1 MTRLMYDTYMCHTGS
16 FFIPCMT
23 EKRGFMTELVI
34 IAVSLAMDAFA
45 VAICKGLNMQKINLK
60 QTALI
65 ALFFGGFQ
73 AGMPLIGWF
82 IGSRFAHYITS
93 IDHWV
98 TFILL
103 GIIGGKMI
111 YESFQKEEL
120 TEENPK
126 LDLKELTAL
135 AVATSID
142 ALAVG
147 VAFALTYEQNEVF
160 IAVALIGIITAILS
174 AVGVFIGHK
183 FGAKYKNKAEFAG
196 GLVLVLMGLKFL
208 LEGLGVFGG

>member
-1 MTRLMYDTYMCHTGS
+1 MA
-16 FFIPCMT
+16 
-23 EKRGFMTELVI
+23 ELII
-34 IAVSLAMDAFA
+34 IAVGLAMDAFA
-45 VAICKGLNMQKINLK
+45 VAVCKGLNMRKLDIK

-82 IGSRFAHYITS
+82 IGSRFAQYIES
-93 IDHWV
+93 IGHWV
-98 TFILL
+98 TFVLL
-103 GIIGGKMI
+103 AIIGGKMI
-111 YESFQKEEL
+111 WESFKNDDECDRG
-120 TEENPK
+120 ENK

-135 AVATSID
+135 AIATSVD

-147 VAFALTYEQNEVF
+147 VAFALEYQRNTVF
-160 IAVALIGIITAILS
+160 IAIVLIGIITAALS

-196 GLVLVLMGLKFL
+196 GLVLVFMGVKFL
-208 LEGLGVFGG
+208 LEGLEII